1 MNRAEKILK
10 QIMVKLGMEVKLEQ
24 MKLTDGVTIIEA
36 DSWDAGS
43 EVFIVTEDDQRI
55 PVPVGEFELE
65 DGRMLIVVEEG
76 VIAEVKAMAEEVE
89 EEAPMMEADKPTATA
104 PTHNE
109 QTPKSI
115 IEVTSKEYKFSNEEL
130 TNKVAELEAKIIE
143 LTKVEEVVELEA
155 EPKPIVH
162 NPENKTEKINIGLK
176 SDNDP
181 IARILNNIYK

>member
-1 MNRAEKILK
+1 MNKAEKILK

-43 EVFIVTEDDQRI
+43 EVFIVTEDEQRI

-65 DGRMLIVVEEG
+65 DGRMLVVVEEG

-89 EEAPMMEADKPTATA
+89 EEAGEMEADKPTA

-143 LTKVEEVVELEA
+143 LTKVEEVVELE
-155 EPKPIVH
+155 ETPKPIVH
-162 NPENKTEKINIGLK
+162 NPENKTEKINIVLK
-176 SDNDP
+176 ADNDP

>member
-36 DSWDAGS
+36 DSWDAGA

-65 DGRMLIVVEEG
+65 DGRMLVVVEEG
-76 VIAEVKAMAEEVE
+76 VIAEVKAMEEAVE
-89 EEAPMMEADKPTATA
+89 EEAGEMEATPAPA

-143 LTKVEEVVELEA
+143 LTKVEEVVELE
-155 EPKPIVH
+155 ETPKPIVH
-162 NPENKTEKINIGLK
+162 NPENKSEKINIGLK
-176 SDNDP
+176 ADNDP

>member
-36 DSWDAGS
+36 DSWDAGA

-76 VIAEVKAMAEEVE
+76 VIAEVKAMEEAVE
-89 EEAPMMEADKPTATA
+89 EEAGEMEATPAPATA
-104 PTHNE
+104 PNNE

-143 LTKVEEVVELEA
+143 LTKVEEVVELE
-155 EPKPIVH
+155 ETPKPIVH
-162 NPENKTEKINIGLK
+162 NPENKTEKIKIGLK
-176 SDNDP
+176 ADNDP